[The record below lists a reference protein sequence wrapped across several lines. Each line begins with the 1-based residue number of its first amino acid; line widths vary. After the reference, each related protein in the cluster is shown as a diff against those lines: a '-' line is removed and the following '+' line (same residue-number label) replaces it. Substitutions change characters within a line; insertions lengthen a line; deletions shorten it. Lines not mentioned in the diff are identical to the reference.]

1 MQLIAELVGQQF
13 PRGHVMEG
21 VTLTCIQKVG
31 EGIFCLKLGD
41 GIFLSSYSGAG
52 GAGREREWDEG

>member
-1 MQLIAELVGQQF
+1 MQLIAELVDQQF

-41 GIFLSSYSGAG
+41 GIFLSSYRGAG